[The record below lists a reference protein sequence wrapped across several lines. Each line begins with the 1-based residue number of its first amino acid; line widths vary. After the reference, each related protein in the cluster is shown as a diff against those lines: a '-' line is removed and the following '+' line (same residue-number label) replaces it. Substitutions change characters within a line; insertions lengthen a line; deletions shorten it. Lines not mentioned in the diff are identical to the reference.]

1 MKTDELIAML
11 ARGDATLAPARAL
24 PASAAAMVAMAAGL
38 LVSIVLMQLTLR
50 TLPQIGSAIA
60 WPAFWVKVGFVAA
73 MVAVAWHA
81 ASRLARPGAR
91 AAVLPALLAAP
102 LVVVWLIGAV
112 LLAEASP
119 DQRASLFWGRTWR
132 ACPALI
138 AMLSAPLLAAALWAM
153 RRMAP
158 TRLRLAGAA
167 AGLAAGAGGALVY
180 CLHCPEMS
188 PVFIGSWYVLGM
200 LVPTAAGAALGPKVL
215 AW

>member
-1 MKTDELIAML
+1 MNTDDFVAML
-11 ARGDATLAPARAL
+11 ARGEDSPPPR
-24 PASAAAMVAMAAGL
+24 AAATTAAIAAGL
-38 LVSIVLMQLTLR
+38 LASIVLMQLTLR
-50 TLPQIGSAIA
+50 TLPQLGQAIA
-60 WPAFWVKVGFVAA
+60 WPAFWVKVAFVAG
-73 MVAVAWHA
+73 MVAAAWHA
-81 ASRLARPGAR
+81 ARTLAHPGAR
-91 AAVLPALLAAP
+91 AAVLPVLLAAP
-102 LVVVWLIGAV
+102 LLLLWLDGAV
-112 LLAEASP
+112 LLAQAAP
-119 DQRASLFWGRTWR
+119 DQRAQLFWGRTWR
-132 ACPALI
+132 ACPVLI

-200 LVPTAAGAALGPKVL
+200 LVPTATGAALGPKVL

>member
-1 MKTDELIAML
+1 MKTDDLIAML
-11 ARGDATLAPARAL
+11 ARGEDT
-24 PASAAAMVAMAAGL
+24 PASMRAAPRAAALAATIAAGL
-38 LVSIVLMQLTLR
+38 VVSIVLMQLMLHA
-50 TLPQIGSAIA
+50 LPQLGNVIA
-60 WPAFWVKVGFVAA
+60 RPAFWLKVGFVAA
-73 MVAVAWHA
+73 MVAAACHA
-81 ASRLARPGAR
+81 ARALAHPGAR
-91 AAVLPALLAAP
+91 TAALPVVVAAP
-102 LVVVWLIGAV
+102 VVLLWLAGAV
-112 LLAEASP
+112 LISQVTPE
-119 DQRASLFWGRTWR
+119 QRAELFWGRTWR
-132 ACPALI
+132 VCPALI

-200 LVPTAAGAALGPKVL
+200 LIPTAAGAALGPRVL